1 MEPLDDKELE
11 QLLRRWEAAPAPRN
25 LKCPIPTSRQSLWRA
40 GMQWFWN
47 GRIHVPVPAGAALI
61 VIAAATWIYF
71 AKPPATARPPVG
83 NAIAQPS
90 TPAVSPAVSP
100 ATPAATPPVEQVA
113 PAASNVDRAETAALS
128 GFRPVIQLEPKII
141 REHQ

>member
-1 MEPLDDKELE
+1 
-11 QLLRRWEAAPAPRN
+11 
-25 LKCPIPTSRQSLWRA
+25 
-40 GMQWFWN
+40 MQWFWN

-100 ATPAATPPVEQVA
+100 ATPAAAPPVEQVA
-113 PAASNVDRAETAALS
+113 PAASNVDRGETAALS
-128 GFRPVIQLEPKII
+128 GFRPVIQLNRKSSGSTNENINVYCSYSVF
-141 REHQ
+141 RLDGRHGGEAC